1 MRTSNQKNEKII
13 KVFIFSA
20 VIIFSL
26 IFFIRISNLKESKD
40 LFIDSESIISM
51 IKNNNTR
58 IIYDYIKNRDKVYVY
73 HDKNLEEGAKE
84 YISIHFPSVK
94 YIGSFKF
101 MLYSHMFK
109 DSIMFYSSE
118 KDFIS
123 KLKSLNIKCC
133 QVVLSIDDINSDEY
147 LTLKDNNNTKIFLSI
162 TNENFYKIDSNF
174 NDDMYKYLA
183 ELDKNSIRVVD
194 GDTIK
199 YKDNY
204 YRFIGLDAPELKQ
217 NYGTNVKAYV
227 ENKIKNASNV
237 SMLVGSY
244 DIFGRILCH
253 LFIDDVPLAYPMM
266 KDKQAKE
273 TIMKYGDNG
282 FTTIASNIVYLSKH
296 QGRRPFTDPA
306 KFREEN

>member
-1 MRTSNQKNEKII
+1 MRTSNKKNKKII

-20 VIIFSL
+20 LIILAL
-26 IFFIRISNLKESKD
+26 IFIIRISNFKESRD

-51 IKNNNTR
+51 IENNKTR

-73 HDKNLEEGAKE
+73 DEFLNDDSKN
-84 YISIHFPSVK
+84 YISMHFPSVK
-94 YIGSFKF
+94 YIGNFRF

-118 KDFIS
+118 KDFIN

-147 LTLKDNNNTKIFLSI
+147 LTLKDNNNTKIFLSL

-174 NDDMYKYLA
+174 NDDLYKYLS

-282 FTTIASNIVYLSKH
+282 FTTIASNIIYLSKH

-306 KFREEN
+306 KFRDEN

>member
-13 KVFIFSA
+13 KTCIYTAIIIFVFIF
-20 VIIFSL
+20 VIKT
-26 IFFIRISNLKESKD
+26 SNLKESKD
-40 LFIDSESIISM
+40 LIIDSKSIISM
-51 IKNNNTR
+51 IENNKTE
-58 IIYDYIKNRDKVYVY
+58 IIYDYIKNRDKVYVLY
-73 HDKNLEEGAKE
+73 AENYDDKK
-84 YISIHFPSVK
+84 YIKTHFPSVK
-94 YIGSFKF
+94 FIGRFKLIF
-101 MLYSHMFK
+101 YTLFFK
-109 DSIMFYSSE
+109 DNIMFYAS
-118 KDFIS
+118 DD
-123 KLKSLNIKCC
+123 KLIDKLRFFKIHYSH
-133 QVVLSIDDINSDEY
+133 VVLDINNINSDEY
-147 LTLKDNNNTKIFLSI
+147 LTLKDSYNIKLFLSF
-162 TNENFYKIDSNF
+162 TNKDFYNIDSNH
-174 NDDMYKYLA
+174 NKELSKYLA
-183 ELDKNSIRVVD
+183 VLDKDSIRVVD

-244 DIFGRILCH
+244 DTFGRILCH
-253 LFIDDVPLAYPMM
+253 LFIDDIPLAYPMM

-282 FTTIASNIVYLSKH
+282 FVTIASNIVYLSKF

-306 KFREEN
+306 KFRSENR

>member
-13 KVFIFSA
+13 KTCIYTIIIIFAFIF
-20 VIIFSL
+20 IIKT
-26 IFFIRISNLKESKD
+26 SNLKESKD
-40 LFIDSESIISM
+40 LIIDSKSIISM
-51 IKNNNTR
+51 LENNKTS
-58 IIYDYIKNRDKVYVY
+58 IIHDYIKNRDKVYVLY
-73 HDKNLEEGAKE
+73 AENDDDKK
-84 YISIHFPSVK
+84 YIETHFPSIK
-94 YIGSFKF
+94 FIGRFKLIF
-101 MLYSHMFK
+101 YTLFFK
-109 DSIMFYSSE
+109 DKIMFYAS
-118 KDFIS
+118 DD
-123 KLKSLNIKCC
+123 KLIDKLRFFKIHYSH
-133 QVVLSIDDINSDEY
+133 VVLDINDINSDEY
-147 LTLKDNNNTKIFLSI
+147 LTLKDSYNTKLFLSF
-162 TNENFYKIDSNF
+162 TNKDFYNIDSNY
-174 NDDMYKYLA
+174 NKELSKYLA
-183 ELDKNSIRVVD
+183 DLDKDHIRVVD

-244 DIFGRILCH
+244 DAFGRILCH
-253 LFIDDVPLAYPMM
+253 LFIDDIPLAYPMM

-282 FTTIASNIVYLSKH
+282 FVNIASNIVYLSKF

-306 KFREEN
+306 KFRSENR

>member
-13 KVFIFSA
+13 KTCIYTVIIIFVFIF
-20 VIIFSL
+20 VIKTSI
-26 IFFIRISNLKESKD
+26 KESKD
-40 LFIDSESIISM
+40 LIIDSKSIISM
-51 IKNNNTR
+51 IENNKAS
-58 IIYDYIKNRDKVYVY
+58 IIYDYIKNRDKIYVLY
-73 HDKNLEEGAKE
+73 AKNDDKK
-84 YISIHFPSVK
+84 YIKTHFPIIK
-94 YIGSFKF
+94 FIGKFKLIF
-101 MLYSHMFK
+101 YALFFK
-109 DSIMFYSSE
+109 DSIMFYAS
-118 KDFIS
+118 DD
-123 KLKSLNIKCC
+123 KLIDKLRFFKIHYSH
-133 QVVLSIDDINSDEY
+133 VVLDIDDINSDEY
-147 LTLKDNNNTKIFLSI
+147 LTLKDSYNTKLFLSF
-162 TNENFYKIDSNF
+162 TNKDFYNIDSNY
-174 NDDMYKYLA
+174 NKELSKYLKA
-183 ELDKNSIRVVD
+183 LDKNSIRVVD

-244 DIFGRILCH
+244 DAFGRILCH
-253 LFIDDVPLAYPMM
+253 LFIDYIPLAYPMM

-282 FTTIASNIVYLSKH
+282 FVNIASNIVYLSKF

-306 KFREEN
+306 KFRSENR